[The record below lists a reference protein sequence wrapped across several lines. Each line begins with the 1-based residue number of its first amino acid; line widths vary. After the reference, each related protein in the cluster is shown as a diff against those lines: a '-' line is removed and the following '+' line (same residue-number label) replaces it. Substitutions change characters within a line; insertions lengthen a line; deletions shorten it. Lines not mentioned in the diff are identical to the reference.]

1 MTRRG
6 FVRLIVAA
14 FALMS
19 DDDPGGGLGRPTAD

>member
-19 DDDPGGGLGRPTAD
+19 DDPEGGSDLPAAS